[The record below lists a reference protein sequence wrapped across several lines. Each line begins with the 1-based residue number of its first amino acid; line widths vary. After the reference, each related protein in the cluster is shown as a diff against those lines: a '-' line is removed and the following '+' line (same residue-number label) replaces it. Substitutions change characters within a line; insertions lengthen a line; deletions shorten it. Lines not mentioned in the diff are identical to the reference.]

1 MNLLSYCEKETAAK
15 VQNTRINA
23 VRTKDIAKKGV
34 LVYQDGKIGISGAI
48 GEVAE
53 DKLVE
58 NAVRNLG
65 TGISYPYPLSK
76 DRKDHRTY
84 NDNPISAEEL
94 MSITESV
101 LETLRKE
108 YSDFDFSETVS
119 TNEITIE
126 MRNSEGLDLEYKDA
140 YFSLGLIL
148 REKKSA
154 NLFDGLIMCV
164 MPSPS
169 IPSG

>member
-1 MNLLSYCEKETAAK
+1 M
-15 VQNTRINA
+15 
-23 VRTKDIAKKGV
+23 KGF
-34 LVYQDGKIGISGAI
+34 I
-48 GEVAE
+48 
-53 DKLVE
+53 
-58 NAVRNLG
+58 
-65 TGISYPYPLSK
+65 
-76 DRKDHRTY
+76 
-84 NDNPISAEEL
+84 
-94 MSITESV
+94 
-101 LETLRKE
+101 RKE